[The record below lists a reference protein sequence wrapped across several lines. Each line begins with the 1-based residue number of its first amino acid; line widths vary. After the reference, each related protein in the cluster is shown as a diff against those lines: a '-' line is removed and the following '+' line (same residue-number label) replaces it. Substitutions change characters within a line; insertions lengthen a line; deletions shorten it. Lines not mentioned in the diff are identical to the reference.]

1 MLNRQK
7 IVDQF
12 EQLVQQEIKNHND
25 QVLATNMTMAK
36 FQQKLIEL
44 RGLAENMSAIADSK
58 VQRFR
63 TELDLL
69 RTSVLEL
76 KDKTIS
82 HSNTNLSE
90 RSRIEKKQNELLD
103 SVVSLNTSVK
113 NIETHIARID
123 DFNIQTRQCIV
134 NLLGMV
140 NEETYQ
146 TRKINEYQNKKV
158 KEEILSIPSGIPE
171 LKNELEQKIA
181 TSYVDFQG
189 AMRELEIVKRTSF
202 IQEKQIENLYT
213 LIERLEKGSSPCHKQ
228 ESST

>member
-12 EQLVQQEIKNHND
+12 EQLVLQEIKNHND

-134 NLLGMV
+134 TLLGMV